1 MRLLRHR
8 DETPVRVRALTAS
21 AGFGPG
27 TTFRFGEV
35 FDVPAWR
42 AKELIAAG
50 SAELAPGGAEV
61 GTPVSGQRCVV
72 SGRPILSHR
81 GRGS

>member
-8 DETPVRVRALTAS
+8 DESPVRVRGRISS
-21 AGFGPG
+21 AGVAEWTCFEPG
-27 TTFRFGEV
+27 DV
-35 FDVPAWR
+35 FIAPAWR

-50 SAELAPGGAEV
+50 SAELAPDVEAGA
-61 GTPVSGQRCVV
+61 PVSGQRCVV